1 MRFDKRVTFVT
12 NGEEYYDPDRSEW
25 VRGEPTLNVVPCNVS
40 RMGVERTN
48 QIFGSLDKVVT
59 VIRLQRTYDKPFDRI
74 YLGSHDLGSIEN
86 ENALEVI
93 RQSDYR
99 KGVLYVEGLK

>member
-1 MRFDKRVTFVT
+1 MRFDKRATFVT

-48 QIFGSLDKVVT
+48 QIFGWLDNVFNVN
-59 VIRLQRTYDKPFDRI
+59 RLQRNYNNPFESI
-74 YLGSHDLGSIEN
+74 YLGRHDLESIKTEN
-86 ENALEVI
+86 SLEVI

-99 KGVLYVEGLK
+99 KGVFYVEGLK